1 MVDQPSQ
8 QPPQQMSLGEITDRS
23 DPARAGKFLVKL
35 SGPAGNNA
43 EVIVNYTSPYANAGG
58 EGGMIAIPPVGTLVL
73 VAQIDTCGDWFY
85 LGSTLVKP
93 PNNASPGG
101 DTSDSD
107 SDSEPIPDSDE
118 AVAALSPPPNSST
131 GGSDPGRLPGQANT
145 ADPEI
150 HRTGVPQQQIFQ
162 NEWGCGLKNSGQ
174 ADHTMQNYY
183 TRLKSGSGKK
193 IALIDS
199 PGQDCVLIKN
209 DHNDRIILTSK
220 PEGGEGLPQR
230 SLQVETHGPQ
240 KYICGESQMDLLV
253 NDGRELNIENKSTG
267 HNADPTYPERSGNVN
282 IQSRYNDV
290 NIFSGK
296 PDGRIFIETLSESGN
311 NQVIEIETHGDETCK
326 IRIRSTGKIDILAE
340 GEDGIGVEATKG
352 SIDINAAGDVN
363 IKAGG
368 EINLK
373 SSANTNIDASPDI
386 YLNSKKAKT
395 ANPNIGNSESHYS
408 NKGLTTYSSPANNPT
423 QEEIEAEEHLL

>member
-1 MVDQPSQ
+1 MPEQPQ
-8 QPPQQMSLGEITDRS
+8 QPRTESPQQMSLGEITDRS

-35 SGPAGNNA
+35 SGPGGNNA

-85 LGSTLVKP
+85 LGSTFVKP
-93 PNNASPGG
+93 PNNSSAEGSPEQGQG
-101 DTSDSD
+101 D
-107 SDSEPIPDSDE
+107 
-118 AVAALSPPPNSST
+118 SPPPNSST
-131 GGSDPGRLPGQANT
+131 GGSDPGRLPGQVNT
-145 ADPEI
+145 ADPEM
-150 HRTGVPQQQIFQ
+150 HRTGVPQQQIFE

-199 PGQDCVLIKN
+199 PAQDCVLIKN
-209 DHNDRIILTSK
+209 DHNDRIILTSQ

-230 SLQVETHGPQ
+230 SLQIETHGPQ
-240 KYICGESQMDLLV
+240 KYICAESQMDLLV

-311 NQVIEIETHGDETCK
+311 NQVIEIETHGDESCK

-340 GEDGIGVEATKG
+340 GEDGIGIEATKG

-386 YLNSKKAKT
+386 YLNSNKAKT

-423 QEEIEAEEHLL
+423 QEEIEAEQQL